1 MRRLVEFP
9 SAPFFSRELSWLA
22 FNDRVLEEAADP
34 TNPLLERLRFL
45 VIVSTNLEEFFMVRL
60 ASLFRMNDRTADR
73 DGIPL
78 GRLLERIRSW
88 VYDQKQ
94 RQAALF
100 EDIRLE
106 LAKAGLHIELGPSEL
121 AREVFEERVLPHI
134 LPMRIPEGSQL
145 PPVKGGKLYMLAHAG
160 KTRAL
165 VEIPPAVG
173 RLHIVKSRH
182 VFLVD
187 RLIYT
192 YKDLLFRNQ
201 EVKEIFCFKVSRDAE
216 IEIDEDADDPL
227 AEIEAGIRNRD
238 QGAVVRL
245 EVDSQ
250 MHSGS
255 VVWLQKELGV
265 NDDRMYQFSLPLDL
279 KDFVRLTDMKSFK
292 KLKHAYP
299 QPKRPAQLPA
309 DLPGPKFFQA
319 IAASEILLHHPF
331 VSFDPVVEL
340 VRRAAAD
347 PKVKRICQTL
357 YRTSGE
363 SPILEALKLAAQAG
377 KQVTALVEIKARFD
391 EANNI
396 RWARALEKAGARVIY
411 GTPEIKIHAKL
422 TLVER
427 EEGRGRKGYVHI
439 STGNYH
445 PRTAR
450 YYTDLGLI
458 TTSANF
464 VEEARTLFDTFEKMD
479 EAEDWDLLSQPER
492 FANRF
497 KTWVVAPTALHERI
511 IGWIKNE
518 TENARAGKPSG
529 IRAKMN
535 GLVEGRVIEALYEA
549 SQAGVRVDLII
560 RGMCRLR
567 PGVPGLSENIR
578 VRSIVDKYLEHSR
591 VFIFENGGDRKIW
604 LSSADWMPRNFFKRI
619 ELAVPVQNEAMKAWI
634 IDEFWETYIR
644 DNVRARECTP
654 EGEYVRVLPWGQPD
668 VRAQFHF
675 EKTEMPSYGKP
686 APKLRPERPSPSAP
700 SPVGSLESPSQ
711 AEPPTLEGAPAPST
725 QRKPNPGKS

>member
-9 SAPFFSRELSWLA
+9 DAAFFSRELSWLA

-34 TNPLLERLRFL
+34 SNPLLERLRFL

-60 ASLFRMNDRTADR
+60 AALFRQPDRAAER
-73 DGIPL
+73 DGIPI
-78 GRLLERIRSW
+78 GRLLERIRGW

-94 RQAALF
+94 RQAQLF
-100 EDIRLE
+100 EDLRTE
-106 LAKAGLHIELGPSEL
+106 LAKSGLKIELGASDL

-134 LPMRIPEGSQL
+134 LPLRIPEGSAL
-145 PPVKGGKLYMLAHAG
+145 PPVKGGKLYMLALTG

-173 RLHIVKSRH
+173 RLHIVKTKH

-187 RLIYT
+187 KLIQSYRE
-192 YKDLLFRNQ
+192 LLFKNQ

-216 IEIDEDADDPL
+216 IEIDEDAEDPL
-227 AEIEAGIRNRD
+227 AELEEGIKNRD

-245 EVDSQ
+245 EVDSK
-250 MHSGS
+250 SLTES
-255 VVWLQKELGV
+255 VQWLQKQLQV
-265 NDDRMYQFSLPLDL
+265 SDDRLYQFSLPLDL
-279 KDFVRLTDMKSFK
+279 KDFMRLPNMKSFK
-292 KLKHAYP
+292 KLKFAYP
-299 QPKRPAQLPA
+299 EPKRPPQLPA
-309 DLPGPKFFQA
+309 NLPGPQFFRA
-319 IAASEILLHHPF
+319 LAANDLLLHHPF
-331 VSFDPVVEL
+331 ISFDPVVEM
-340 VRRAAAD
+340 VRRAADD

-363 SPILEALKLAAQAG
+363 SPILEALKQAAQAG

-422 TLVER
+422 TLIER

-445 PRTAR
+445 PRTAKL
-450 YYTDLGLI
+450 YTDLGMI
-458 TTSANF
+458 TTQPAF
-464 VEEARTLFDTFEKMD
+464 VEDARTLFDTFEKMD
-479 EAEDWDLLSQPER
+479 ESEDWDLLSDPEK
-492 FANRF
+492 FSKRF
-497 KTWVVAPTALHERI
+497 KTWVVAPAALHERI
-511 IGWIKNE
+511 ISWIHQE
-518 TENARAGKPSG
+518 TKNAREGKPSG

-535 GLVEGRVIEALYEA
+535 GLVESRVIEALYQA

-578 VRSIVDKYLEHSR
+578 VRSLVDKYLEHSR
-591 VFIFENGGDRKIW
+591 VFIFENAGDRRIW

-619 ELAVPVQNEAMKAWI
+619 ELAVPVLNEAMKTWI
-634 IDEFWETYIR
+634 TDEFWETYIR
-644 DNVRARECTP
+644 DNVRARECTA
-654 EGEYVRVLPWGQPD
+654 EGEYVRVLPWGQSD

-675 EKTEMPSYGKP
+675 DATTMPDFGKTPVK
-686 APKLRPERPSPSAP
+686 APRPSPAAPLPSA
-700 SPVGSLESPSQ
+700 SPASPSQ
-711 AEPPTLEGAPAPST
+711 AEPPAQAAVAAPAGP
-725 QRKPNPGKS
+725 QKPNPEQS